1 MSTVTVKIT
10 KDPYGNHYDIFKK
23 SEVELKSGVT
33 ILVGCNG
40 YGKTTFIHELEY
52 WLKCQKIKYYIKYDN
67 LTDGGSNSI
76 SKMLYSNNSNKAI
89 YMALSSEG
97 ENIYE
102 NFGDVLYNIGAT
114 AAKLERGQ
122 KLFILCDAVDSGLSI
137 DNILE
142 VKDIFDLVVNNEKK
156 VHGIDVY
163 MIFSAN
169 SFELARG
176 QNCFDVYECKYIA
189 FDDYEEYKKYIL
201 STKKLKEK
209 RLKRAENRLNKKKD
223 KMKNG

>member
-10 KDPYGNHYDIFKK
+10 KDPYGNHYSIFKK
-23 SEVELKSGVT
+23 PEAELKSGVT

-40 YGKTTFIHELEY
+40 YGKTTFIRELED
-52 WLKCQKIKYYIKYDN
+52 WLKFQKIKYIKYNN
-67 LTDGGSNSI
+67 LTDGGSTSI
-76 SKMLYSNNSNKAI
+76 SKMFYLNNTDRAVS
-89 YMALSSEG
+89 MVLSSEG

-102 NFGDVLYNIGAT
+102 NFGDVLYNIGTT
-114 AAKLERGQ
+114 ASKLKRGQ

-142 VKDIFDLVVNNEKK
+142 VKGIFDLVVNNEKK
-156 VHGIDVY
+156 AHGIDVY

-169 SFELARG
+169 SFELARE
-176 QNCFDVYECKYIA
+176 QNCFDVYECKYIT
-189 FDDYEEYKKYIL
+189 FDDYEEYKKYVL
-201 STKKLKEK
+201 NTKKLKEK
-209 RLKRAENRLNKKKD
+209 RLKRAENIMKKKKD

>member
-114 AAKLERGQ
+114 TSKLERGQ
-122 KLFILCDAVDSGLSI
+122 KLFVLCDAVDSGLSI

-156 VHGIDVY
+156 AHGIDVY

-169 SFELARG
+169 SFELARE
-176 QNCFDVYECKYIA
+176 QNCFDVYECKYIT
-189 FDDYEEYKKYIL
+189 FNDYEEYKKYIL

-209 RLKRAENRLNKKKD
+209 RLKRAENIVKKKKD

>member
-1 MSTVTVKIT
+1 MNTVTVKIT
-10 KDPYGNHYDIFKK
+10 KDPYGNHYSIFKK
-23 SEVELKSGVT
+23 PEVELKSGVT

-52 WLKCQKIKYYIKYDN
+52 WLKCQKIKYIKYDN

-102 NFGDVLYNIGAT
+102 NFGDVLYNIGT
-114 AAKLERGQ
+114 TGSKLKRGQ
-122 KLFILCDAVDSGLSI
+122 KLFVLCDAVDSGLSI

-176 QNCFDVYECKYIA
+176 QNCFDIYECKYIT

-209 RLKRAENRLNKKKD
+209 RLKRAENIVKKKKD

>member
-1 MSTVTVKIT
+1 MSTTTVKVT
-10 KDPYGNHYDIFKK
+10 KDPYGNHYSIFKN

-33 ILVGCNG
+33 ILIGCNG
-40 YGKTTFIHELEY
+40 YGKTTFIRELEY
-52 WLKCQKIKYYIKYDN
+52 WLKYQKIKYIKYDN

-76 SKMLYSNNSNKAI
+76 SKMLYTNNSNKAI
-89 YMALSSEG
+89 YMSLSSEG

-114 AAKLERGQ
+114 AARLERGQ

-156 VHGIDVY
+156 AHGIDVY

-176 QNCFDVYECKYIA
+176 QNCLDIYECKYIT
-189 FDDYEEYKKYIL
+189 FNDYEEYKKYIL

-209 RLKRAENRLNKKKD
+209 RLKRAENIINKKKT
-223 KMKNG
+223 KKKNE

>member
-1 MSTVTVKIT
+1 
-10 KDPYGNHYDIFKK
+10 
-23 SEVELKSGVT
+23 
-33 ILVGCNG
+33 
-40 YGKTTFIHELEY
+40 
-52 WLKCQKIKYYIKYDN
+52 
-67 LTDGGSNSI
+67 
-76 SKMLYSNNSNKAI
+76 MLYSNNSNKAI

-114 AAKLERGQ
+114 ASKLERGQ

-156 VHGIDVY
+156 AHGIDVY

-169 SFELARG
+169 SFELARE
-176 QNCFDVYECKYIA
+176 QNCFDVYECKYIT
-189 FDDYEEYKKYIL
+189 FNDYEEYKKYIL

-209 RLKRAENRLNKKKD
+209 RLKRAENIVKKKKD